1 MSTLSVNICG
11 LCDSDPVGEAAAA
24 SNGEPGGV
32 FLAGTCALSIVGVW
46 IRKSFV
52 RLDVIE
58 KTSSSGEL
66 QTVFIFREMRSGV
79 LLFGVLA

>member
-1 MSTLSVNICG
+1 M
-11 LCDSDPVGEAAAA
+11 
-24 SNGEPGGV
+24 
-32 FLAGTCALSIVGVW
+32 
-46 IRKSFV
+46 
-52 RLDVIE
+52 RLDEIE